1 MASSSSARPRKRPRT
16 AAALAVGLLAASLL
30 VVLLV
35 PARGSSHD
43 PGTRCRTVRIYS
55 GQANSP
61 YWVVAQELG
70 RELVRRHPGW
80 GLTVDPVATDGSA
93 DNIYRLQDDG
103 AAACS
108 LAMVQLNVAVD
119 ATFGIYQFDYQSA
132 ARFRRGTLNQVNRL
146 RTLGP
151 SYFDLVHVI
160 VRRGEVSSLRDLCG
174 KTVSGGLELSGSLQ
188 MNDVLF
194 DNVCALTPPALPL
207 PHVVYQTLGE
217 GMDSLTDPAT
227 STNPVQA
234 VVWVAAPSG
243 ILDERIRRL
252 GSAASDLQLLPI
264 DRYREGF
271 GTHWDRYYE
280 RVAGAGFVRRDGAPG
295 IFADRTISAG
305 TYSGMNQPTATIG
318 APNGLVARDT
328 VDPGLAVAAARIM
341 ADRPWL
347 AGALGQAAPAAVAHA
362 HSDALESDT
371 HADSDAAGE
380 YRQLWRNPVFCLVP
394 VLPAVATALREY
406 TAQQHCGLS

>member
-1 MASSSSARPRKRPRT
+1 M
-16 AAALAVGLLAASLL
+16 AVGLLGASLL
-30 VVLLV
+30 IVLLV
-35 PARGSSHD
+35 PGRGSSHD
-43 PGTRCRTVRIYS
+43 PGTRCRKVKIYT

-93 DNIYRLQDDG
+93 DNLYRLQGDG
-103 AAACS
+103 AAPCS
-108 LAMVQLNVAVD
+108 LALTQLNVAVD

-151 SYFDLVHVI
+151 AYFDLVHVI

-217 GMDSLTDPAT
+217 AMDSLTDPAS
-227 STNPVQA
+227 STDPVRA

-252 GSAASDLQLLPI
+252 GGAASDLQLLPI
-264 DRYREGF
+264 DQYREGF
-271 GTHWDRYYE
+271 GTHWDRYYG
-280 RVAGAGFVRRDGAPG
+280 RVAGAGFVGRDGAPG
-295 IFADRTISAG
+295 IFADRTIAAG
-305 TYSGMNQPTATIG
+305 TYSGVNQPTATIG
-318 APNGLVARDT
+318 APNGLVVRDS

-341 ADRPWL
+341 ADRSWL
-347 AGALGQAAPAAVAHA
+347 AGVLGQAAPAAVAHA

-371 HADSDAAGE
+371 DAGGSE

-406 TAQQHCGLS
+406 TSQQHCGLS

>member
-1 MASSSSARPRKRPRT
+1 MSSSSPARPRQRPRI
-16 AAALAVGLLAASLL
+16 AAVLAAGLLVASLL

-35 PARGSSHD
+35 PARGGSHD
-43 PGTRCRTVRIYS
+43 PGTGCREAKIYT

-61 YWVVAQELG
+61 YWDVAQELG

-80 GLTVDPVATDGSA
+80 GLTVDLKPTDGSA
-93 DNIYRLQDDG
+93 DNLYRLQADG
-103 AAACS
+103 PAECS
-108 LAMVQLNVAVD
+108 LALVQLNVAVD
-119 ATFGIYQFDYQSA
+119 ATFGIYQFNYESA

-151 SYFDLVHVI
+151 AYFDLVHVI
-160 VRRGEVSSLRDLCG
+160 VRRGKVTSLRDLCG

-194 DNVCALTPPALPL
+194 DNVCALTSPALPL
-207 PHVVYQTLGE
+207 PRVVYQSLGDAM
-217 GMDSLTDPAT
+217 GSLTDPAP
-227 STNPVQA
+227 SADPVEA
-234 VVWVAAPSG
+234 VVWVAAPSE
-243 ILDERIRRL
+243 ILADRIRQL
-252 GSAASDLQLLPI
+252 GGAASDLQLLPI

-271 GTHWDRYYE
+271 GMHWDRYYE

-295 IFADRTISAG
+295 IFADKTISAG
-305 TYSGMNQPTATIG
+305 TYSGVNQPTATIG

-347 AGALGQAAPAAVAHA
+347 ARALAQAAPETVAHS

-371 HADSDAAGE
+371 DAGGSE

-394 VLPAVATALREY
+394 VLPAVATALHEY
-406 TAQQHCGLS
+406 TAQQRCGLS